1 MHRVDT
7 DGHVGNLFNQG
18 DPTVPRAP
26 TQVDPAILNAFQEEH
41 VNAIIDPGTALVKGT
56 NTQHANE
63 HAMML
68 CAPGGRLSVDT
79 GGTHDPVADTNDTVV
94 TYFPYAHNRVAVY
107 NGTRWELKK
116 IPDAGVILIGDT
128 TTLAADTNYDCFLWD
143 NAGTLTGKV
152 GPAWTSGTA
161 RGAGA
166 GTTELERKD
175 GRWTNK
181 VAIAGGPAANCGLY
195 VGTFRTDGSKH
206 VNDLPTKRHLWNAFN
221 RVDRAMANAAET
233 ADTWAYNSA
242 TIRQANANTANQLN
256 FVIGLDE
263 DAVIARVSGLAG
275 VTGAG
280 TTAAYVGI
288 GLDSTS
294 ARVAGSV
301 WDSLVLN
308 TGNVV
313 HTVKAPVTAQWS
325 GRPGIGSHF
334 LAWLE
339 QTTATAGVTFYGD
352 GTSTSQSG
360 IVGVIRA

>member
-26 TQVDPAILNAFQEEH
+26 TQVDPAILNAFQEELC
-41 VNAIIDPGTALVKGT
+41 NAITDPGTALVKGT
-56 NTQHANE
+56 NTQLADGL
-63 HAMML
+63 ALML
-68 CAPGGRLSVDT
+68 GAPGGRLSVDT

-143 NAGTLTGKV
+143 NAGTLAGKV

-221 RVDRAMANAAET
+221 RVKRTMANAAET
-233 ADTWAYNSA
+233 ADSWAYSSA

-263 DAVIARVSGLAG
+263 DAVVARVSAVAG
-275 VTGAG
+275 VKP
-280 TTAAYVGI
+280 TTVAYSGI

-294 ARVAGSV
+294 ARAAGCL
-301 WDSLVLN
+301 WDGLAVN
-308 TGNVV
+308 TGTGTDTIKV
-313 HTVKAPVTAQWS
+313 PVTASWI

-339 QTTATAGVTFYGD
+339 QANATVGTNFYGD

-360 IVGVIRA
+360 IVGTLRA